1 MNSSLKLPLSLI
13 ALAAIAVSS
22 GCTNP
27 LVGNSSIEQT
37 ASAEPKQTQVET
49 PSPISSSPIDASA
62 PDYVADIVA
71 QVGPAVV
78 RIDSSRAVEQPLN
91 NLDFGSLF
99 GREQRGQRQREQ
111 DQPQRVQRGTGSG
124 FITSADGRIFTN
136 AHVVAGADTVS
147 VVLKDGRRFKGEV
160 VGSDEMTDVAVI
172 KINASGLPT
181 VKMGDSDRLLPGQTA
196 IAIGNPLG
204 LDNTVTQ
211 GIISATGRSG
221 ADFGSSSRV
230 NFIQTDTAINP
241 GNSGGPL
248 INSKGEVVGMN
259 TAIIQGAFGIGFAV
273 PIATAQR
280 VADQL
285 ITSGKVDHPYLGVQM
300 AELTPELREQI
311 NRREGN
317 VSIEQDQGVI
327 ILAVQRNS
335 PAAAGG
341 LKAGDVIEA
350 INGTAIQASKQ
361 VQQQV
366 ESAKIGNPLQITVKR
381 NGQSVNLTVKPAPMP
396 DQNG

>member
-13 ALAAIAVSS
+13 AFAAIAVST
-22 GCTNP
+22 GCTNS
-27 LVGNSSIEQT
+27 LVGNNPIEQS
-37 ASAEPKQTQVET
+37 ASAEPTQAVPVET
-49 PSPISSSPIDASA
+49 PRSINPSA

-91 NLDFGSLF
+91 NSDFGSLF
-99 GREQRGQRQREQ
+99 GQGRQEQE
-111 DQPQRVQRGTGSG
+111 QPQRVQRGTGSG

-160 VGSDEMTDVAVI
+160 IGSDETTDVAVI
-172 KINASGLPT
+172 KINATGLPT
-181 VKMGDSDRLLPGQTA
+181 VKLGDSDRLLPGQAA

-221 ADFGSSSRV
+221 ADFGGSARV

-248 INSKGEVVGMN
+248 INSRGEVVGMN
-259 TAIIQGAFGIGFAV
+259 TAIIQGASGIGFAV

-285 ITSGKVDHPYLGVQM
+285 VTSGKVDHPYLGIQM

-317 VSIEQDQGVI
+317 VRVVQDQGVI
-327 ILAVQRNS
+327 ILAVQPNS
-335 PAAAGG
+335 PAAQGN
-341 LKAGDVIEA
+341 LKAGDVIET
-350 INGTAIQASKQ
+350 INGTTVEASKQ

-366 ESAKIGNPLQITVKR
+366 ESTKIGEPLQMTVKR

-396 DQNG
+396 QQNG

>member
-13 ALAAIAVSS
+13 AFAAIAVST
-22 GCTNP
+22 GCTNS
-27 LVGNSSIEQT
+27 LVGNNPIEQS
-37 ASAEPKQTQVET
+37 ASAEPTQAVPVET
-49 PSPISSSPIDASA
+49 PRSINPSA

-91 NLDFGSLF
+91 NSDFGSLF
-99 GREQRGQRQREQ
+99 GQGRQEQE
-111 DQPQRVQRGTGSG
+111 QPQRVQRGTGSG

-160 VGSDEMTDVAVI
+160 IGSDETTDVAVI
-172 KINASGLPT
+172 KINATGLPT
-181 VKMGDSDRLLPGQTA
+181 VKLGDSDRLLPGQAA

-221 ADFGSSSRV
+221 ADFGGSARV

-248 INSKGEVVGMN
+248 INSRGEVVGMN
-259 TAIIQGAFGIGFAV
+259 TAIIQGASGIGFAV

-285 ITSGKVDHPYLGVQM
+285 VTSGKVDHPYLGIQM

-317 VSIEQDQGVI
+317 VRVVQDQGVI
-327 ILAVQRNS
+327 ILAVQPNS
-335 PAAAGG
+335 PAAQGN
-341 LKAGDVIEA
+341 LKAGDVIET
-350 INGTAIQASKQ
+350 INGTTVEASKQ

-366 ESAKIGNPLQITVKR
+366 ESTKIGKPLQMTVKR

-396 DQNG
+396 QQNG

>member
-1 MNSSLKLPLSLI
+1 MNSSLKLPLSVI
-13 ALAAIAVSS
+13 AFAAIAAST
-22 GCTNP
+22 GCTNLLP
-27 LVGNSSIEQT
+27 NKNSFEQS
-37 ASAEPKQTQVET
+37 ASAEPKQVVQTEA
-49 PSPISSSPIDASA
+49 PRSINPINSNEL
-62 PDYVADIVA
+62 DYVADIVA

-91 NLDFGSLF
+91 NPDFGSLF
-99 GREQRGQRQREQ
+99 GQGRQEQE
-111 DQPQRVQRGTGSG
+111 QPQRVQRGTGSG

-160 VGSDEMTDVAVI
+160 IGSDETTDVAVI

-181 VKMGDSDRLLPGQTA
+181 VKLGDSDRLLPGQAA

-248 INSKGEVVGMN
+248 INSKGEVIGMN
-259 TAIIQGAFGIGFAV
+259 TAIIQGASGIGFAV

-285 ITSGKVDHPYLGVQM
+285 ITTGKVDHPYLGIQM
-300 AELTPELREQI
+300 AELSPELREQI
-311 NRREGN
+311 NRREGD
-317 VSIEQDQGVI
+317 VRVAQDQGVI
-327 ILAVQRNS
+327 VLAVQPNS

-341 LKAGDVIEA
+341 LKAGDVVEA
-350 INGTAIQASKQ
+350 IGGTAVQASKQ

-396 DQNG
+396 QQNG

>member
-13 ALAAIAVSS
+13 AFAAIAVST
-22 GCTNP
+22 GCTNS
-27 LVGNSSIEQT
+27 LVGNNPIEQS
-37 ASAEPKQTQVET
+37 ASAEPTQAVPVET
-49 PSPISSSPIDASA
+49 PRSINPSA

-91 NLDFGSLF
+91 NSDFGSLF
-99 GREQRGQRQREQ
+99 GQGRQEQE
-111 DQPQRVQRGTGSG
+111 QPQRVQRGTGSG

-160 VGSDEMTDVAVI
+160 IGSDETTDVAVI
-172 KINASGLPT
+172 KINATGLPT
-181 VKMGDSDRLLPGQTA
+181 VKLGDSDRLLPGQAA

-221 ADFGSSSRV
+221 ADFGGSARV

-248 INSKGEVVGMN
+248 INSRGEVVGMN
-259 TAIIQGAFGIGFAV
+259 TAIIQGASGIGFAV

-285 ITSGKVDHPYLGVQM
+285 VTSGKVDHPYLGIQM

-317 VSIEQDQGVI
+317 VQVVQDQGVI
-327 ILAVQRNS
+327 ILAVQPNS
-335 PAAAGG
+335 PAAQGN
-341 LKAGDVIEA
+341 LKAGDVIET
-350 INGTAIQASKQ
+350 INGTTVEASKQ

-366 ESAKIGNPLQITVKR
+366 ESTKIGEPLQMTVKR

-396 DQNG
+396 QQNG